1 MKSSPPVKRLSH
13 RLQTQTEITPDDI
26 TVTSGLLFEI
36 RFKAAKKKI
45 KKCSIVC
52 FSYDKSEEKGSYSL
66 FQRAPVKALR
76 MLFWAAGLFSESG
89 HVRAAA
95 GVFAAPS

>member
-13 RLQTQTEITPDDI
+13 RLQTQTEITPHDI
-26 TVTSGLLFEI
+26 TVTSGLYVEI
-36 RFKAAKKKI
+36 RFKATKKI
-45 KKCSIVC
+45 SSIVC
-52 FSYDKSEEKGSYSL
+52 FSYDRSEEKGSYSL

-95 GVFAAPS
+95 GVFAALS